1 MVRYRHALHVAG
13 IWAKVNQILPNL
25 FAVHSGINIP
35 TDRMTTVQIYSIE
48 VLQLHEGLN
57 EYSDASEP
65 GVRRV
70 RATVPAPQ
78 SQCSG
83 Q

>member
-1 MVRYRHALHVAG
+1 MH
-13 IWAKVNQILPNL
+13 
-25 FAVHSGINIP
+25 
-35 TDRMTTVQIYSIE
+35 D
-48 VLQLHEGLN
+48 

>member
-1 MVRYRHALHVAG
+1 MDTRNVDELIAEAEK
-13 IWAKVNQILPNL
+13 IADAKNK
-25 FAVHSGINIP
+25 P
-35 TDRMTTVQIYSIE
+35 TSNSSNNDDD
-48 VLQLHEGLN
+48 